1 MTKTTE
7 RKYPESF
14 LRFMNDLERYPIQYQ
29 NENQKKIAE
38 AGVSTIET
46 KPLQIKV
53 EAPDAKRL
61 EPWKPPKPLKQRIL
75 EDDRPQAELYKK
87 LIKAWPDISDS
98 KLAEVIQEVPR
109 ERIEK
114 LLYVYDSSGRLF
126 EEFLD
131 PHLTYQQILLL
142 DRISLYYRLLDEAG
156 RLGLLDNLEE
166 GLEHK
171 VTIDNKQYK
180 AMLYAFLDEKR
191 ASLNFYPDSF
201 DRPKLG
207 IPYRD
212 WPCLEKVKEA
222 VRRRAEDLA
231 NSLRELRVNRD
242 ELLNLQN
249 EIEHLRELENSFL
262 PLGIENFITFPTK
275 YAVKDGVFGANLY
288 VNKIMLPCGLCDR
301 RHTLW
306 LIAKVR

>member
-1 MTKTTE
+1 MK
-7 RKYPESF
+7 KYPEHF
-14 LRFMNDLERYPIQYQ
+14 LHLMKELGRYPLVYEDQ
-29 NENQKKIAE
+29 NQEKVVE
-38 AGVSTIET
+38 AGLSSITV
-46 KPLQIKV
+46 KPLQVRV
-53 EAPDAKRL
+53 ESPDAKQLR
-61 EPWKPPKPLKQRIL
+61 PWAPPKPLKQLIL
-75 EDDRPQAELYKK
+75 EDERPQAELYKR

-98 KLAEVIQEVPR
+98 KLREILEEVPR

-114 LLYVYDSSGRLF
+114 VLTIYDACGKLF
-126 EEFLD
+126 TEFLD
-131 PHLTYQQILLL
+131 PNLAYEEILLL
-142 DRISLYYRLLDEAG
+142 DRVYLYYRLLDEAR

-207 IPYRD
+207 IPYTD
-212 WPCLEKVKEA
+212 WPCLQKFKES
-222 VRRRAEDLA
+222 VRRKAENLA
-231 NSLRELRVNRD
+231 TLLKELRVNRD

-262 PLGIENFITFPTK
+262 PLGIENFIIFPLK
-275 YAVKDGVFGANLY
+275 YTVKNGVFGANLY
-288 VNKIMLPCGLCDR
+288 VNKILLSCALCGR
-301 RHTLW
+301 QHALW
-306 LIAKVR
+306 LIAKIK

>member
-1 MTKTTE
+1 MK
-7 RKYPESF
+7 KYPEHF
-14 LRFMNDLERYPIQYQ
+14 LHLMKELGRYPLVYEDQ
-29 NENQKKIAE
+29 NQEKVVE
-38 AGVSTIET
+38 AGLSSITV
-46 KPLQIKV
+46 KPLQVRV
-53 EAPDAKRL
+53 ESPDAKQLR
-61 EPWKPPKPLKQRIL
+61 PWAPPKPLKQLIL
-75 EDDRPQAELYKK
+75 EDERPQAELYKR

-98 KLAEVIQEVPR
+98 KLREILEEVPR

-114 LLYVYDSSGRLF
+114 VLTIYDACGKLF
-126 EEFLD
+126 TEFLD
-131 PHLTYQQILLL
+131 PNLAYEEILLL
-142 DRISLYYRLLDEAG
+142 DRVYLYYRLLDEAR

>member
-1 MTKTTE
+1 MPE
-7 RKYPESF
+7 EKYHLGSF
-14 LRFMNDLERYPIQYQ
+14 LRLMNYLERYPIQYKD
-29 NENQKKIAE
+29 EEQKKIAE
-38 AGVSTIET
+38 AGISTIET

-53 EAPDAKRL
+53 EAPDTKRL

-171 VTIDNKQYK
+171 ITIDNKQYK
-180 AMLYAFLDEKR
+180 AMLFAFLDGKR
-191 ASLNFYPDSF
+191 ASLNFYPDQF
-201 DRPKLG
+201 DRPRLG
-207 IPYRD
+207 IPYHD
-212 WPCLEKVKEA
+212 WPCLEKFKEA
-222 VRRRAEDLA
+222 VRRKAENLAASLKELNINSDDLM
-231 NSLRELRVNRD
+231 
-242 ELLNLQN
+242 NLKN
-249 EIEHLRELENSFL
+249 EIEHIKELENSFL
-262 PLGIENFITFPTK
+262 PLGIETFITFPVK
-275 YAVKDGVFGANLY
+275 YAVKDGVFGAHLY
-288 VNKIMLPCGLCDR
+288 VNRIILTCGLCGR
-301 RHTLW
+301 QHSLW